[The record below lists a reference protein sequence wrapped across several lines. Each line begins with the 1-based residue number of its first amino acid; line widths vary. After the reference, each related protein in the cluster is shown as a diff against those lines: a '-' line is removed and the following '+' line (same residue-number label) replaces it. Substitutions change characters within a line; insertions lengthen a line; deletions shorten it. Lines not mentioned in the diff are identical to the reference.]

1 MKSWAKWGV
10 LGALAACAVGGQALA
25 DTYIVTHTGT
35 VLSQD
40 SGRDVFFS
48 TWRTDDLTG
57 LPYSVTITYTFD
69 PSHMTSFAVP
79 QVALD
84 SYPADG
90 SAIATA
96 VLTIDGRSFSTADS
110 TYLADY
116 PGFGRTLLNPGYN
129 TDFTAQTQ
137 DYLIGGAGALVF
149 TIASDT
155 NFVGSVDVRTP
166 FSYTLTD
173 ADRANPNTSTYLSYY
188 GASFVFSDETIS
200 ARYISGVPE
209 PTSWSLMILGF
220 AGAGALLRSRRRAV
234 FAG

>member
-1 MKSWAKWGV
+1 MKNWAKWGV
-10 LGALAACAVGGQALA
+10 LSALAACAVGGPALA

-35 VLSQD
+35 VISQD

-57 LPYSVTITYTFD
+57 LPFTVVFTYTFD
-69 PSHMTSFAVP
+69 PSNLTGFAAP
-79 QVALD
+79 LGALNA
-84 SYPADG
+84 YPGDG

-96 VLTIDGRSFSTADS
+96 VLTIDGRSFSTAQS

-116 PGFGRTLLNPGYN
+116 SGFSRALITPPYN
-129 TDFTAQTQ
+129 TDYTTQTEE
-137 DYLIGGAGALVF
+137 YLSGGAGALDF
-149 TIASDT
+149 TVSSDT
-155 NFVGSVDVRTP
+155 NFVGSVDFRAP

-173 ADRANPNTSTYLSYY
+173 ADRANPHTSTYLSYD

-200 ARYISGVPE
+200 TRYISGVPE

-220 AGAGALLRSRRRAV
+220 AGAGALLRTRRRAA
-234 FAG
+234 FAA